1 MLIVPARAAAP
12 TDSLPSTETFPLF
25 TIVPFVLAVLSVTK
39 PFAFSAVIDIV
50 PLLVAVPPVAY
61 IPVASLAVPV
71 IEAPLSIVKVLEL
84 NAPILLCPGVFTF
97 IELPDLAVKV
107 PVLYTPAPLVPV
119 KVIVPLL
126 IPSSSTSTAIPKLLS
141 PPIFRVPSFV
151 AIAFLPS
158 APAKLPAVIP

>member
-1 MLIVPARAAAP
+1 MLLFVIVPVV
-12 TDSLPSTETFPLF
+12 
-25 TIVPFVLAVLSVTK
+25 VPALSVTK

-71 IEAPLSIVKVLEL
+71 IEAPLSIVKVPEL

-126 IPSSSTSTAIPKLLS
+126 IPSSSTSIAIPKLLF
-141 PPIFRVPSFV
+141 PAIFKVPLFSAV
-151 AIAFLPS
+151 AFFPS
-158 APAKLPAVIP
+158 APAKFPAVIP

>member
-71 IEAPLSIVKVLEL
+71 IVAPLSIVKVPEL

-119 KVIVPLL
+119 KVIVPF
-126 IPSSSTSTAIPKLLS
+126 IFTSFNSGLNVVKLFC
-141 PPIFRVPSFV
+141 INTNSFLM
-151 AIAFLPS
+151 FF
-158 APAKLPAVIP
+158 AKNIIL